1 MKPPSVE
8 GLYVNASHHISRQ
21 GEEVT
26 FTITLDAG
34 SDVNVTMLVDGE
46 PLNWVY
52 FTNATYT
59 PEAVM
64 TYNFTV
70 GTRMLIFTANNSVS
84 SQEFSLSLSTQQA
97 MTGFAVTNEV
107 LSNRTVLLH
116 WSVTEASYLVCKVNI
131 GDTSMVMLYNDV
143 VESPSIIAHYYNSSG
158 DYSVQFCCYNTF
170 SMNSSDF
177 NVTVETAIVIDDKY
191 IVPTIVNISEAFNVA
206 LPVVSGNP
214 IYVFVDFGDDIGTC
228 NRTYREDWNFTAAV
242 DLITFSVMYKT
253 SGEYNMSVTVFN
265 AVSSVTIIETVH
277 AYRAL
282 DSLMLELKAAESGE
296 PFNVTVTASG
306 SCFPDCNAVVDVD
319 KCDRLEGKVHSNA
332 NDMIRH
338 TFVIAKCDVGIY
350 NVTVEMT
357 NTVSWVSAMNMQYI
371 EKKINE
377 VSIEFK
383 YTNYNQVVLKVKV
396 NPSQVTVV
404 ADLHYTCV
412 HEFGTGS
419 PTITSKNDVKG
430 QDNVGMEVLQNY
442 TCLGT
447 YQYKSTCF
455 NRISSSN
462 STVKVEIAR
471 PLGGVSLLADFYH
484 LVNASVNFTVHVD
497 EGGPIKYTAQLLDG
511 PRISEQVSIM
521 PANMCDSTT
530 FNDSSFLYTFD
541 TPGEFQVILV
551 VPSIHGNK
559 SDTKTVRI
567 LEPITGLDATT
578 SQPTIIMPGNS
589 VIFSVSI
596 VTGNSANCSG
606 TFGDYYQ
613 QKVFP
618 DGAANISFDVTFS
631 VVGKVIP
638 KFFCEN
644 FFTNDTYIFE
654 AGVFVQSP
662 IEELQ
667 IDYPRVPV
675 AVDAVVTLQLQVSQ
689 GNPVTYTIN
698 YGNNS
703 FDSQTFATHLDA
715 LHIDNVNMSH
725 VFNASDPVGAYSI
738 HVSAS
743 NLFGSQYKTIYI
755 DVHEL
760 VTGLSVEMR
769 KVHVRVEELLTF
781 TVNLRTGTS
790 AVCYTDLGDG
800 RPTIIEH
807 FRRQSAMRPVE
818 IGYMYEQPGNF
829 TPTFLIN
836 NTLSMDS
843 YTWPE
848 EIIVQHPIIGITLSG
863 ESPVAIPTGV
873 GMYSVELT
881 SPETLPTNPFCNWT
895 FVDGITKMVF
905 TEKLGQGLK
914 YRESFTYGEEHTGH
928 QIVAVNCSNLVSW
941 HMASTTVMVQRKVE
955 DVNITVL
962 TPAIAAGETAKFGVT
977 AKKGSHLK
985 YEVHFADSI
994 KENYTHPNALNS
1006 TSSLDIEHEYTTVGN
1021 YTLLVNVSNDVSFT
1035 VVAAQ
1040 KVVVQSPIEEL
1051 QIDYPRVPVAVDA
1064 VVTLQLQ
1071 VSQGN
1076 PVTYTINYG
1085 NDSSDSQTFATP
1097 PDAVRID
1104 NANMSHVF
1112 NASDPVGAYPVHVRA
1127 SNLFGSQYKTIYID
1141 VHELVTGLSVEMR
1154 KVHVRV
1160 EESLIFNVNLR
1171 TGTSAVCYADLGNGR
1186 PTIIEYFRRQSA
1198 MRPVEI
1204 SYMYEQPGNF
1214 TPKFLVNNTLS
1225 INSYTWPDEI
1235 IVQHP
1240 IIGITLSGKS
1250 PIVIPTG
1257 IGMYSVELTSL
1268 EPFPSNPFCNWTF
1281 ADGTTKIVFA
1291 EKLGQGLKY
1300 RESFTY
1306 GEEHTGYQIVAV
1318 NCSNL
1323 VSWHM
1328 ASTTVMV
1335 QRKVED
1341 VSIRVL
1347 TPEIAV
1353 GETAKFDITVKK
1365 GSHLK
1370 YEICFADS
1378 SEANYTHPNALNST
1392 SSLDIEHEYMTV
1404 GNYTLLVNVSNDV
1417 SFTVVAAQ
1425 KVVVQSPIEE
1435 LQIDYPRVPVA
1446 VDAVVTL
1453 QLQVSQGNPV
1463 TYTINYGNDSFDSQ
1477 TFATPPDALH
1487 IDNVNMSHV
1496 FNASDPVSAY
1506 PVHVRASNLFGSQY
1520 KTIYIDVHELVTGL
1534 SVEMRK
1540 VHVRVEELLTFTV
1553 NLRTGTSAVCYADL
1567 GDGRPTI
1574 IEYFR
1579 RQSAMRP
1586 VEISYMYEQPGNFT
1600 PKFLVNNTLSMDS
1613 YTWPE
1618 EIIVQHPIIGITLSG
1633 KSPIVIPIGIGMYSV
1648 ELTSPEPFPSNPFC
1662 NWTFADGTTKIVFA
1676 EKLGQGLKYIE
1687 SFTYGEEHTGYQIVA
1702 VNCSNLVSWH
1712 TASTTVMVQRKVED
1726 VSITVLTPEIAV
1738 GETAKFDITVKKG
1751 SHLKYEIHF
1760 ADSSKGNYTHPNAL
1774 NSTSSL
1780 DIEHEYTTVGNYTL
1794 LVNVSNDVSFIVV
1807 AAQKVVV
1814 QSPIEELQIDYPRVP
1829 VAVDA
1834 VVTLQLQ
1841 VSQGNPVTYTINYGD
1856 DSSDSQT
1863 FATPPDA
1870 VRIDNINMS
1879 HVFNASDPVGAYSI
1893 HVRASNLFGS
1903 QYKTIYIDVHEL
1915 VTGLSVEM
1923 QKIHIRVEELLTFT
1937 VNLRTGTSAVC
1948 YADLGDGRPTIIEY
1962 FRRQSAMRPV
1972 EISYMYEQPG
1982 NFTPKFL
1989 VNNTLSI
1996 NSYTWPEE
2004 IIVQHPIIG
2013 ITLSGESPVVIP
2025 TGIGMYSVEL
2035 TSPEPFPSNPFCN
2048 WTFADGTTKIVFA
2061 EKLGQGLKYRES
2073 FTYGEEHTGYQ
2084 IVAVNCSNL
2093 VSWHMAS
2100 TTVVVQRKVEDV
2112 SIRVLTPEVAV
2123 GETAKFDITVKKGSH
2138 LKYEVHF
2145 ADSSEGNYSHLNALN
2160 STSSLDIEHE
2170 YTTVG
2175 NYTLLVNVSND
2186 VSFIIVAAPQP
2197 VVVQAPLYGLEVT
2210 SNSPVG
2216 TPPGLVTYTVSAE
2229 EGVHA
2234 GNIFFWWIFGDG
2246 GTTKWQYA
2254 DSVTADAPHTQI
2266 HTYRGR
2272 DFSEFTTFVNC
2283 SNLISYIIIETSV
2296 IVEAVIEEISVNVSE
2311 SVAIPGQVVNF
2322 TVSARQGSNMTYAL
2336 NYGDNTP
2343 VDEKKEYAANTD
2355 VEFLHKYSLPGNY
2368 TVLLTATNKVIKRE
2382 TYLSSQ
2388 VVVQYPLEESHI
2400 ILTYDNIVSTK
2411 APSTAFS
2418 IALVVGTHEPT
2429 NVIAAI
2435 NTSYGFSWWKFV
2447 GQWPF
2452 KWSQR
2457 FDGVDL
2463 GKVVENIT
2471 LSNLVSSLH
2480 LDAVVFIMEPITEL
2494 DVVVPGAVKTGHP
2507 VTIIV
2512 KMDTGSDLNGTVA
2525 FGDGVSE
2532 EVTWMGTLHLY
2543 NITHNYTL
2551 AGAYQVAVTGKANS
2565 LLGLSQKNYYSLKK
2579 LLSISP

>member
-1 MKPPSVE
+1 M
-8 GLYVNASHHISRQ
+8 NASHHISRQ
-21 GEEVT
+21 DEEVT
-26 FTITLDAG
+26 FTITLDTG

-46 PLNWVY
+46 PLSWIY

-70 GTRMLIFTANNSVS
+70 GTHMLIFTANNSVS
-84 SQEFSLSLSTQQA
+84 SQEFSLSLNTQQA
-97 MTGFAVTNEV
+97 MTGFAVTSEL

-116 WSVTEASYLVCKVNI
+116 WSVTEGSHLVCKVNFDNASI
-131 GDTSMVMLYNDV
+131 VMLYNEV
-143 VESPSIIAHYYNSSG
+143 VQSPSVIAHYYNSSG
-158 DYSVQFCCYNTF
+158 DYSVQFCCYNTY
-170 SMNSSDF
+170 SMNNSNF

-191 IVPTIVNISEAFNVA
+191 IVPTIVNTSEAFNVA
-206 LPVVSGNP
+206 VPVVSGNP

-242 DLITFSVMYKT
+242 DLIMFLVMYET

-265 AVSSVTIIETVH
+265 AASSVTIIDTVH
-277 AYRAL
+277 VYNPL
-282 DSLMLELKAAESGE
+282 DRLVLALKAAESGE

-319 KCDRLEGKVHSNA
+319 KCDRLEGKVHSDA

-371 EKKINE
+371 ETKINE
-377 VSIEFK
+377 VSIEFE

-442 TCLGT
+442 TCLGI
-447 YQYKSTCF
+447 YQYKATCF

-471 PLGGVSLLADFYH
+471 PVGGVSILADFYH
-484 LVNASVNFTVHVD
+484 LANVSVNFTVHVD

-521 PANMCDSTT
+521 PANMCDSMT
-530 FNDSSFLYTFD
+530 FNDSSFSYTFD
-541 TPGEFQVILV
+541 TVGEFQVTLV
-551 VPSIHGNK
+551 VHSIHGNK
-559 SDTKTVRI
+559 SDTTSVRI
-567 LEPITGLDATT
+567 LEAITGLNATT
-578 SQPTIIMPGNS
+578 SQPTIIVLNDS
-589 VIFSVSI
+589 VIFTVAI
-596 VTGNSANCSG
+596 VKGTGVNCSV
-606 TFGDYYQ
+606 TFGDYNQ

-631 VVGKVIP
+631 VVGKVSP
-638 KFFCEN
+638 EFFCEN

-689 GNPVTYTIN
+689 GNPVTYMIN
-698 YGNNS
+698 YG
-703 FDSQTFATHLDA
+703 D
-715 LHIDNVNMSH
+715 
-725 VFNASDPVGAYSI
+725 
-738 HVSAS
+738 
-743 NLFGSQYKTIYI
+743 
-755 DVHEL
+755 
-760 VTGLSVEMR
+760 
-769 KVHVRVEELLTF
+769 
-781 TVNLRTGTS
+781 
-790 AVCYTDLGDG
+790 
-800 RPTIIEH
+800 
-807 FRRQSAMRPVE
+807 
-818 IGYMYEQPGNF
+818 
-829 TPTFLIN
+829 
-836 NTLSMDS
+836 
-843 YTWPE
+843 
-848 EIIVQHPIIGITLSG
+848 
-863 ESPVAIPTGV
+863 
-873 GMYSVELT
+873 
-881 SPETLPTNPFCNWT
+881 
-895 FVDGITKMVF
+895 
-905 TEKLGQGLK
+905 
-914 YRESFTYGEEHTGH
+914 
-928 QIVAVNCSNLVSW
+928 
-941 HMASTTVMVQRKVE
+941 
-955 DVNITVL
+955 
-962 TPAIAAGETAKFGVT
+962 
-977 AKKGSHLK
+977 
-985 YEVHFADSI
+985 
-994 KENYTHPNALNS
+994 
-1006 TSSLDIEHEYTTVGN
+1006 
-1021 YTLLVNVSNDVSFT
+1021 
-1035 VVAAQ
+1035 
-1040 KVVVQSPIEEL
+1040 
-1051 QIDYPRVPVAVDA
+1051 
-1064 VVTLQLQ
+1064 
-1071 VSQGN
+1071 
-1076 PVTYTINYG
+1076 
-1085 NDSSDSQTFATP
+1085 DSSDSQTFATP

-1104 NANMSHVF
+1104 NVNMSHVF

-1127 SNLFGSQYKTIYID
+1127 SNLFSSQYKTIYID

-1154 KVHVRV
+1154 KV
-1160 EESLIFNVNLR
+1160 
-1171 TGTSAVCYADLGNGR
+1171 
-1186 PTIIEYFRRQSA
+1186 
-1198 MRPVEI
+1198 
-1204 SYMYEQPGNF
+1204 
-1214 TPKFLVNNTLS
+1214 
-1225 INSYTWPDEI
+1225 
-1235 IVQHP
+1235 
-1240 IIGITLSGKS
+1240 
-1250 PIVIPTG
+1250 
-1257 IGMYSVELTSL
+1257 
-1268 EPFPSNPFCNWTF
+1268 
-1281 ADGTTKIVFA
+1281 
-1291 EKLGQGLKY
+1291 
-1300 RESFTY
+1300 
-1306 GEEHTGYQIVAV
+1306 
-1318 NCSNL
+1318 
-1323 VSWHM
+1323 
-1328 ASTTVMV
+1328 
-1335 QRKVED
+1335 
-1341 VSIRVL
+1341 
-1347 TPEIAV
+1347 
-1353 GETAKFDITVKK
+1353 
-1365 GSHLK
+1365 
-1370 YEICFADS
+1370 
-1378 SEANYTHPNALNST
+1378 
-1392 SSLDIEHEYMTV
+1392 
-1404 GNYTLLVNVSNDV
+1404 
-1417 SFTVVAAQ
+1417 
-1425 KVVVQSPIEE
+1425 
-1435 LQIDYPRVPVA
+1435 
-1446 VDAVVTL
+1446 
-1453 QLQVSQGNPV
+1453 
-1463 TYTINYGNDSFDSQ
+1463 
-1477 TFATPPDALH
+1477 
-1487 IDNVNMSHV
+1487 
-1496 FNASDPVSAY
+1496 
-1506 PVHVRASNLFGSQY
+1506 
-1520 KTIYIDVHELVTGL
+1520 
-1534 SVEMRK
+1534 
-1540 VHVRVEELLTFTV
+1540 
-1553 NLRTGTSAVCYADL
+1553 
-1567 GDGRPTI
+1567 
-1574 IEYFR
+1574 
-1579 RQSAMRP
+1579 
-1586 VEISYMYEQPGNFT
+1586 
-1600 PKFLVNNTLSMDS
+1600 
-1613 YTWPE
+1613 
-1618 EIIVQHPIIGITLSG
+1618 
-1633 KSPIVIPIGIGMYSV
+1633 
-1648 ELTSPEPFPSNPFC
+1648 
-1662 NWTFADGTTKIVFA
+1662 
-1676 EKLGQGLKYIE
+1676 
-1687 SFTYGEEHTGYQIVA
+1687 
-1702 VNCSNLVSWH
+1702 
-1712 TASTTVMVQRKVED
+1712 
-1726 VSITVLTPEIAV
+1726 
-1738 GETAKFDITVKKG
+1738 
-1751 SHLKYEIHF
+1751 
-1760 ADSSKGNYTHPNAL
+1760 
-1774 NSTSSL
+1774 
-1780 DIEHEYTTVGNYTL
+1780 
-1794 LVNVSNDVSFIVV
+1794 
-1807 AAQKVVV
+1807 
-1814 QSPIEELQIDYPRVP
+1814 
-1829 VAVDA
+1829 
-1834 VVTLQLQ
+1834 
-1841 VSQGNPVTYTINYGD
+1841 
-1856 DSSDSQT
+1856 
-1863 FATPPDA
+1863 
-1870 VRIDNINMS
+1870 
-1879 HVFNASDPVGAYSI
+1879 
-1893 HVRASNLFGS
+1893 
-1903 QYKTIYIDVHEL
+1903 
-1915 VTGLSVEM
+1915 
-1923 QKIHIRVEELLTFT
+1923 HIRVEELLTFT

-1989 VNNTLSI
+1989 INNTLSMD
-1996 NSYTWPEE
+1996 SYTWPEE

-2013 ITLSGESPVVIP
+2013 ITLSGVSPVAIP
-2025 TGIGMYSVEL
+2025 TGVGMYSVEL
-2035 TSPEPFPSNPFCN
+2035 TSPETLPTNPFCN
-2048 WTFADGTTKIVFA
+2048 WTFVDGTMKMVFT

-2073 FTYGEEHTGYQ
+2073 FTYGEEHTGHQ

-2100 TTVVVQRKVEDV
+2100 TAVMVQRKVEDV
-2112 SIRVLTPEVAV
+2112 NITVLTPAIAV
-2123 GETAKFDITVKKGSH
+2123 GETAKFGVTAKKGSH

-2186 VSFIIVAAPQP
+2186 VSFIIVAALQP

-2216 TPPGLVTYTVSAE
+2216 TPPSLITYTVSAK
-2229 EGVHA
+2229 EGVHT

-2418 IALVVGTHEPT
+2418 VALVVGTHEPT

-2452 KWSQR
+2452 RWSQR
-2457 FDGVDL
+2457 FDGVDP

-2512 KMDTGSDLNGTVA
+2512 KMDTGSDMNGTVA

-2565 LLGLSQKNYYSLKK
+2565 LLGLSQKNYYFH
-2579 LLSISP
+2579 